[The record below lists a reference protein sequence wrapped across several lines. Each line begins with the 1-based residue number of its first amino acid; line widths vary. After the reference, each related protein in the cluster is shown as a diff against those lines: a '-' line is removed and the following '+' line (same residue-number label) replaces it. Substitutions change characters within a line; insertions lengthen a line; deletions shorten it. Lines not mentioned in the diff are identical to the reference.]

1 MSLKYFKFHFAILV
15 IFGIATQ
22 ACGVSQKATPA
33 LAESPA
39 SFTASADV
47 QKIIPTAT
55 ATATA
60 TASTN
65 ATPTIAV
72 VPSPTSP
79 TVTVT
84 AVNGRL
90 AIRSGPD
97 MTFDAIATL
106 NQGETVTA
114 LARSIL
120 NGWVQ
125 ISIPS
130 QEGKTGWVSTLT
142 DYSTVS
148 GNVLDLPRIDV
159 VEWPVGSY
167 LVNCTTH
174 QMVVEPEDKTL
185 EPVSDSPKNRVWFSP
200 GLYKIYDFD
209 VSGHPQVKDLDLLSR
224 TEVKIIKDGDGQ
236 QSECP

>member
-1 MSLKYFKFHFAILV
+1 MSLKYFKFHFAILF
-15 IFGIATQ
+15 ILFGIASQ

-33 LAESPA
+33 VAESPT
-39 SFTASADV
+39 SFIPTADV
-47 QKIIPTAT
+47 QNGIPTAT
-55 ATATA
+55 ATSPAPV
-60 TASTN
+60 
-65 ATPTIAV
+65 TPTLAV

-84 AVNGRL
+84 AVNGNL

-125 ISIPS
+125 VPIPS
-130 QEGKTGWVSTLT
+130 KDGETGWVSTRT

-167 LVNCTTH
+167 LLNCTTH
-174 QMVVEPEDKTL
+174 QMQVEPGDKTL
-185 EPVSDSPKNRVWFSP
+185 QPVGNSPENRAWFSP

-209 VSGHPQVKDLDLLSR
+209 VSGHPEVRDLNLLSR

-236 QSECP
+236 QTECP

>member
-15 IFGIATQ
+15 ILLGIASQ

-33 LAESPA
+33 VAESPT
-39 SFTASADV
+39 SFTATTDV
-47 QKIIPTAT
+47 QNRFSTAT
-55 ATATA
+55 APV
-60 TASTN
+60 
-65 ATPTIAV
+65 TPTLAV

>member
-1 MSLKYFKFHFAILV
+1 MYLKTSKYFLACLIVVFAV
-15 IFGIATQ
+15 TSQ

-33 LAESPA
+33 MAESPT
-39 SFTASADV
+39 SFTATADI
-47 QKIIPTAT
+47 QNTIPTAS
-55 ATATA
+55 ATVP
-60 TASTN
+60 S
-65 ATPTIAV
+65 TPTLTV
-72 VPSPTSP
+72 VPSLTSP

-84 AVNGRL
+84 AVNGKL

-120 NGWVQ
+120 NGWIQVP
-125 ISIPS
+125 IPS
-130 QEGKTGWVSTLT
+130 RDGETGWVSTLT

-174 QMVVEPEDKTL
+174 QMVVEPGDKTL
-185 EPVSDSPKNRVWFSP
+185 QPVSDSPENRVWFSP

-209 VSGHPQVKDLDLLSR
+209 VSGHPQVKDLNLLSR

-236 QSECP
+236 ESECP

>member
-33 LAESPA
+33 LAESPT
-39 SFTASADV
+39 SFTATADV

-55 ATATA
+55 ARATA